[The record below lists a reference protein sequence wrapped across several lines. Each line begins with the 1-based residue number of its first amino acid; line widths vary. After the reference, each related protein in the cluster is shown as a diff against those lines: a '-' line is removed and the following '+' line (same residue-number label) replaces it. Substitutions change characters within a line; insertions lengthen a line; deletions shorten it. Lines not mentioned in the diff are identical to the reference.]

1 MIICL
6 ILPRK
11 LYLKS
16 GNWNTPY
23 KYFCLQCGGSVGST
37 VVVGTVVGGLVG
49 GAVVGGKVVVVAT
62 EKQ

>member
-1 MIICL
+1 MIIPL
-6 ILPRK
+6 ILPRIIK
-11 LYLKS
+11 KS
-16 GNWNTPY
+16 GTSNTPY
-23 KYFCLQCGGSVGST
+23 KYFCLQSGGSVGST